1 MYNKTT
7 KRYYFMA
14 PIHHDDEVFRQ
25 KRRPKNPIKFKI
37 TLNEEQK
44 EAKAKI
50 LNNTVTLL
58 AGSAGSG
65 KTLLACQ
72 IALEKLFMREID
84 KIVITRPTV
93 SKEEI
98 GFLPGDLREKMD
110 PWVQPI
116 YQNMFALYDKEK
128 IEKYISD
135 GAIEIVPVSFMRGR
149 TFLDSVV
156 IVDEAQNVTH
166 EQMQMIVTRIGLRS
180 QMIIC
185 GDDHQVDLKSKR
197 DSGFRFLYSAARRI
211 KNMLGISLK
220 TNHRDAIVEDLINLY
235 DEAEKQG
242 LNLGTSGS
250 SNKRK

>member
-1 MYNKTT
+1 
-7 KRYYFMA
+7 MA
-14 PIHHDDEVFRQ
+14 QKHHDDEVFRE
-25 KRRPKNPIKFKI
+25 KRKPKTPIKFKI

-50 LNNTVTLL
+50 LKSTITLL

-72 IALEKLFMREID
+72 IALEKLFMRECD
-84 KIVITRPTV
+84 KIIITRPTV

-116 YQNMFALYDKEK
+116 YQNMYALYDKVK
-128 IEKYISD
+128 IEKLISD

-180 QMIIC
+180 KMIVC

-197 DSGFRFLYSAARRI
+197 DSGFRFLYTAARKI
-211 KNMLGISLK
+211 KNMVGISLV
-220 TNHRDAIVEDLINLY
+220 TNHRDPIVEDLINLY
-235 DEAEKQG
+235 DEAEENG
-242 LNLGTSGS
+242 LDLGTSGS
-250 SNKRK
+250 SKKRK

>member
-1 MYNKTT
+1 MTSN
-7 KRYYFMA
+7 
-14 PIHHDDEVFRQ
+14 HHNDEVFVE
-25 KRRPKNPIKFKI
+25 KRRPKGPIKFKI
-37 TLNEEQK
+37 QLNEEQK

-72 IALEKLFMREID
+72 IALEKLFTKECD
-84 KIVITRPTV
+84 KIIITRPTV

-116 YQNMFALYDKEK
+116 YQNMYTLYDKTK
-128 IEKYISD
+128 IEKLISD
-135 GAIEIVPVSFMRGR
+135 GQIEIVPVSFMRGR

-166 EQMQMIVTRIGLRS
+166 EQMEMIVTRIGLRS
-180 QMIIC
+180 KMIIC
-185 GDDHQVDLKSKR
+185 GDDHQVDLKRKA
-197 DSGFRFLYSAARRI
+197 DSGFRFLYAAARKI
-211 KNMLGISLK
+211 KNMCAISLK
-220 TNHRDAIVEDLINLY
+220 TNHRDPIVEDLIGLY
-235 DEAEKQG
+235 EEATEQG
-242 LNLGTSGS
+242 VTIHTSGS
-250 SNKRK
+250 RR

>member
-1 MYNKTT
+1 MPSKSHT
-7 KRYYFMA
+7 
-14 PIHHDDEVFRQ
+14 DEVFKE
-25 KRRPKNPIKFKI
+25 KRVLKNPIKFKLQ
-37 TLNEEQK
+37 LNEEQK
-44 EAKAKI
+44 LAKEQI
-50 LNNTVTLL
+50 LNNTLTIL

-72 IALEKLFMREID
+72 VALDGLFRRQYEKVI
-84 KIVITRPTV
+84 ITRPTV
-93 SKEEI
+93 SKEDI

-116 YQNMFALYDKEK
+116 YQNMFLLYDKVKVEK
-128 IEKYISD
+128 FIED
-135 GAIEIVPVSFMRGR
+135 GKIEIVPVSFMRGR
-149 TFLDSVV
+149 TFVDSMI

-166 EQMQMIVTRIGLRS
+166 EQMQMITTRIGLRS
-180 QMIIC
+180 KMVIC